1 MVLGFL
7 MLPLTTQYLGNQ
19 GRGEIAIFM
28 ANMAFVILINGF
40 VGSSVLVYLTPKSN
54 LYNLLIPAYSWAIV
68 SSFVTPVVLGWGL
81 PIVLNGL
88 IVYIQT
94 KFGHDIELVQ
104 LKNTGYY
111 TLLVTCSIL
120 GSLFEYN
127 TMILLGKQKIKA
139 ANLLNFLRITI
150 LTGLLVYL
158 FKVAEIA
165 DPYGYFVALAVA
177 YLIALV
183 VSIGLILQIKERF
196 DFGDFK
202 RTFKTL
208 VKLGFIDQVSNVLQ
222 FFNKR
227 LPFYSLYF
235 MFGKAEAGVF
245 SVAVL
250 LTEVFLFVPQSLSTV
265 QYSKISNSQH
275 RASYNIVLSEKMYRF
290 SLVALIGLLGILC
303 LVPDQ
308 VFKWVFGTGFDRVGE
323 LLPLLSV
330 GIVSFGSTSIF
341 NHYFSGI
348 GKFEENVFSN
358 SLALLVTVL
367 VGCLYLVPKY
377 GIWGAAITPSIAYGV
392 LGLYLITSFK
402 LKTNAKIGS
411 FVPTK
416 DDFLE
421 FKELL
426 TSRLKKR
433 FGQQG

>member
-7 MLPLTTQYLGNQ
+7 MLPLTTQYLGDS

-54 LYNLLIPAYSWAIV
+54 LYNLLIPSYSWAIV
-68 SSFVTPVVLGWGL
+68 SSFVTPLVLGWGL
-81 PIVLNGL
+81 PIVLNSL
-88 IVYIQT
+88 IVYIKNT
-94 KFGHDIELVQ
+94 FGHDIELVQ
-104 LKNTGYY
+104 LKNTSYY
-111 TLLVTCSIL
+111 TLLVSCSIL

-127 TMILLGKQKIKA
+127 SMILLGKQKIKS
-139 ANLLNFLRITI
+139 ANVLNFLRIAI

-158 FKVAEIA
+158 FKIEDIT

-177 YLIALV
+177 YFIALV
-183 VSIGLILQIKERF
+183 LSMAMILNIKERF
-196 DFGDFK
+196 DFHNFK
-202 RTFKTL
+202 DTFKSL

-235 MFGKAEAGVF
+235 IFGKAEAGVF
-245 SVAVL
+245 SIAVL

-265 QYSKISNSQH
+265 QYSKISNSQN
-275 RASYNIVLSEKMYRF
+275 RDSYNIAISEKMYRF
-290 SLVALIGLLGILC
+290 SLVALIGLLGMLC
-303 LVPDQ
+303 LVPHQ
-308 VFKWVFGTGFDRVGE
+308 LFKWVFGAEFDRVGQ

-330 GIVSFGSTSIF
+330 GIISFGSTSIF

-358 SLALLVTVL
+358 SLALIVTVS
-367 VGCLYLVPKY
+367 VGCLYLIPKY
-377 GIWGAAITPSIAYGV
+377 GIWGAAITPSIAYCV
-392 LGLYLITSFK
+392 LGLYLIISFK
-402 LKTNAKIGS
+402 VKTNSKLRS

-416 DDFLE
+416 GDFLE

-426 TSRLKKR
+426 SSRLKKR
-433 FGQQG
+433 MGQ